1 MPEATSVKGP
11 GWYMSVIMDS
21 QNWHWW
27 KLYTGQSEAVCRR
40 VRSHYAEK
48 SDGHGIFHR
57 LWSALPTRM
66 AWFFSLGSCDQASSG
81 FHPNDLGLWLNIV
94 EKFFALGFQT
104 LPTSTL
110 STMAPPYWKRLSEVG
125 INTSDPLDQ
134 GHRFA
139 AKQFVDPELGKLY
152 WYRGMCISRGMRKAA
167 CDQKHLGKL
176 WRDADPAQ
184 GDTASLLVYCRGC
197 EIDEDPQPT
206 EFLNRMPRHE
216 VSTGAYVADIWKND
230 RTEHCKKCIGKGRIG
245 TQFFPVNPDICY
257 VTPNYKF
264 HRRPTP
270 KLKRLPP
277 KRMRKVS
284 KVKRK
289 KNIRSCSCYLAR
301 IKYFNRFA
309 SA

>member
-1 MPEATSVKGP
+1 MQRAAANKKERYNDFLHKYSEEFLLEQIQAQCPEAWGLLSDPTGLTQRQLATFTSMPEATSVKGP

-27 KLYTGQSEAVCRR
+27 KLYTGQSKAVCRR

-94 EKFFALGFQT
+94 EKLFALGLQT

-139 AKQFVDPELGKLY
+139 AKQFVDPELRKLY

-167 CDQKHLGKL
+167 CVQKHLGKL
-176 WRDADPAQ
+176 
-184 GDTASLLVYCRGC
+184 
-197 EIDEDPQPT
+197 
-206 EFLNRMPRHE
+206 
-216 VSTGAYVADIWKND
+216 
-230 RTEHCKKCIGKGRIG
+230 
-245 TQFFPVNPDICY
+245 
-257 VTPNYKF
+257 
-264 HRRPTP
+264 
-270 KLKRLPP
+270 
-277 KRMRKVS
+277 
-284 KVKRK
+284 
-289 KNIRSCSCYLAR
+289 
-301 IKYFNRFA
+301 
-309 SA
+309 